1 MWNLDIEGVS
11 LSSKLCN
18 FIYLYRSPRQN
29 MEEFEKFVKK
39 FDFNLEFSFNKN
51 LYLKVVF
58 GIKTIRPQLSP
69 LDLRL

>member
-18 FIYLYRSPRQN
+18 FIYLYRSPSQN
-29 MEEFEKFVKK
+29 MEEFETFVKK
-39 FDFNLEFSFNKN
+39 FDLNLEFSFNKN

-58 GIKTIRPQLSP
+58 CIKTIRPQLSP